1 MPFINTKVNVE
12 ICKEKETILKEKLG
26 KAISL
31 LPGKSENWLM
41 LGFEDNCRLY
51 FRGRKDEPTAFV
63 EVKVYG
69 AANRDAFEKLTA
81 EITQILGS
89 ELSIAPDHIYVKYE
103 ACEHWGYNGGNF

>member
-12 ICKEKETILKEKLG
+12 ISEEKETVLKEKFG
-26 KAISL
+26 RAISL
-31 LPGKSENWLM
+31 LPGKTENWLM

-51 FRGRKDEPTAFV
+51 FRGNKDEPAAFV

-69 AANRDAFEKLTA
+69 AANRTAFEKLTA
-81 EITQILGS
+81 EITRILAG

-103 ACEHWGYNGGNF
+103 ACEHWGYNGANF